1 MPNVDDISNRILVDE
16 KATVAFGGELH
27 DIIRKLCGES
37 AVVYLHGDLGAG
49 KTTLVRGI
57 LRLMNHSGAVKSPTY
72 TLCEPY
78 DLADAGQFCHLDL
91 YRLSNPEELEFLG
104 IRDYVASGAMLFI
117 EWPSKGEGWLP
128 TPDLQV
134 ALVESNNGRQL
145 KITALTDN
153 GEGVLT
159 RMDECHA

>member
-1 MPNVDDISNRILVDE
+1 MSSFGSFTQFLPDE
-16 KATVAFGGELH
+16 AASLAAG
-27 DIIRKLCGES
+27 S
-37 AVVYLHGDLGAG
+37 AVGRALTSGAVVFLMGELGAG
-49 KTTLVRGI
+49 KTTFTRGA
-57 LRLMNHSGAVKSPTY
+57 LRALGHAGSARSPTY

-78 DLADAGQFCHLDL
+78 DLSDSMQFCHLDL

-104 IRDYVASGAMLFI
+104 IRDYVASGAILFI

-128 TPDLQV
+128 TPDLTV
-134 ALVESNNGRQL
+134 ALVESNSGREL

-159 RMDECHA
+159 RMDDCHA

>member
-1 MPNVDDISNRILVDE
+1 MSSFGSFTQFLPDE
-16 KATVAFGGELH
+16 AATVAAG
-27 DIIRKLCGES
+27 S
-37 AVVYLHGDLGAG
+37 AVGRALTSAAVVFLMGELGAG
-49 KTTLVRGI
+49 KTTFTRGA
-57 LRLMNHSGAVKSPTY
+57 LRGLGHAGSVKSPTY
-72 TLCEPY
+72 TLCESY

-128 TPDLQV
+128 MPDLQV
-134 ALVESNNGRQL
+134 ALVESNNGREL

-153 GEGVLT
+153 GEDVLT
-159 RMDECHA
+159 RMDEYHA

>member
-1 MPNVDDISNRILVDE
+1 MSSFGSFTQFLPDE
-16 KATVAFGGELH
+16 AATVAAGSVVGRALT
-27 DIIRKLCGES
+27 S
-37 AVVYLHGDLGAG
+37 AAVVFLMGELGAG
-49 KTTLVRGI
+49 KTTFTRGA
-57 LRLMNHSGAVKSPTY
+57 LRGLGHAGSVKSPTY

-128 TPDLQV
+128 MPDLQV
-134 ALVESNNGRQL
+134 ALVESDNGREL

-153 GEGVLT
+153 GEDVLT
-159 RMDECHA
+159 RMDEYHA

>member
-1 MPNVDDISNRILVDE
+1 MSSFGSFTQFLPDE
-16 KATVAFGGELH
+16 AATVAAGSAIGRALTS
-27 DIIRKLCGES
+27 G
-37 AVVYLHGDLGAG
+37 AVVFLVGELGAG
-49 KTTLVRGI
+49 KTTFTRGA
-57 LRLMNHSGAVKSPTY
+57 LRALGHAGSVKSPTY

-78 DLADAGQFCHLDL
+78 DLANSEQFCHLDL
-91 YRLSNPEELEFLG
+91 YRLSDPEELEFLG

-134 ALVESNNGRQL
+134 ALVDSNNGREL
-145 KITALTDN
+145 TITVLTGI
-153 GEGVLT
+153 GEAVLT